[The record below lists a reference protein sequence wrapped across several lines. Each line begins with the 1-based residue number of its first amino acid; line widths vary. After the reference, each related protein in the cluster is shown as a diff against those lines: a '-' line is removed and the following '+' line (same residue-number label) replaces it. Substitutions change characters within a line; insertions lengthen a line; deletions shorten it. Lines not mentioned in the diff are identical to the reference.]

1 MTGSE
6 EAARA
11 WQAMRTLVLDN
22 DRRREV
28 SDALGL
34 SFIRAKALRRLAEGP
49 TTLRELAAALI
60 VDAPYTTVMVDDLE
74 RRGLVVRTAH
84 PTDRRA
90 KLVTVTPEG
99 AAAAA
104 LADQILGR
112 PPEALLTLDPN
123 DLAALSRI
131 ITTLLRIED

>member
-49 TTLRELAAALI
+49 ATLRELAAALI

-131 ITTLLRIED
+131 ITTLLPLR

>member
-74 RRGLVVRTAH
+74 RRGLVMRTAH

-90 KLVTVTPEG
+90 KLVTVTQEG

-104 LADQILGR
+104 LADQILSR

-131 ITTLLRIED
+131 ITTLLPLC

>member
-49 TTLRELAAALI
+49 TTLRELAAELI

-90 KLVTVTPEG
+90 KLVMVTPEG

-131 ITTLLRIED
+131 ITTLLPLR

>member
-49 TTLRELAAALI
+49 ATLRELAAALI

-131 ITTLLRIED
+131 ITTLLPFR

>member
-49 TTLRELAAALI
+49 TTLRELATALI

-90 KLVTVTPEG
+90 KVVTVTPEG

-131 ITTLLRIED
+131 ITTLLPY